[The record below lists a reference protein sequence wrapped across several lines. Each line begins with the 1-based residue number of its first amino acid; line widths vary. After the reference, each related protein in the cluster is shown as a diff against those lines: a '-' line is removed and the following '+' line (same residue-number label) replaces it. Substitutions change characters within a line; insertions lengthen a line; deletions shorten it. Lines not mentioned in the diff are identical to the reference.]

1 MRFFFILLISLLSL
15 DYVESIKMEK
25 NANMSKE
32 DEDKGKRQKSLR
44 CVLAAYLIGLGKFE
58 DAILVTDSMQKKDGE
73 GNLAKLPDD
82 LEGLMKE
89 VEAMEID
96 PLAVGKKKRE
106 EEEKDKQ
113 IAKFVTAIGVL
124 ERRGDLVSAGNV
136 LKK

>member
-1 MRFFFILLISLLSL
+1 
-15 DYVESIKMEK
+15 MEK

-58 DAILVTDSMQKKDGE
+58 DAILVTDSLQKKDGE

>member
-58 DAILVTDSMQKKDGE
+58 DAILVTDSLQKKDGE